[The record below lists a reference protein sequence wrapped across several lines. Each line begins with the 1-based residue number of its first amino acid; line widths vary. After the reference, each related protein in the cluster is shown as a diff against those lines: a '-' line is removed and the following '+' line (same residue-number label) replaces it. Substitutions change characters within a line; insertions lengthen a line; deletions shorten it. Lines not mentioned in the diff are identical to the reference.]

1 MVIPAV
7 LASRWPG
14 AHDSRSV
21 DTGPADPQGGTERAE
36 GR

>member
-1 MVIPAV
+1 MVILAV

-21 DTGPADPQGGTERAE
+21 DIGSADPQGATERAE